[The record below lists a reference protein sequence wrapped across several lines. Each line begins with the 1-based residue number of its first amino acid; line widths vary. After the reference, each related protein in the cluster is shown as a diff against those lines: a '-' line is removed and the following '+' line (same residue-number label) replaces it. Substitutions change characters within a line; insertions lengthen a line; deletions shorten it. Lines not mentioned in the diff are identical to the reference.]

1 MKQIIIT
8 IDKDCK
14 ATVETSGYK
23 GKGCA
28 VDSKVIQD
36 ALGITT
42 KTIYNKL
49 AHYRAAPQQDDP
61 DLQQLAKIEN

>member
-42 KTIYNKL
+42 NDVKKPEF
-49 AHYRAAPQQDDP
+49 HQDAG
-61 DLQQLAKIEN
+61 LNQCIGG